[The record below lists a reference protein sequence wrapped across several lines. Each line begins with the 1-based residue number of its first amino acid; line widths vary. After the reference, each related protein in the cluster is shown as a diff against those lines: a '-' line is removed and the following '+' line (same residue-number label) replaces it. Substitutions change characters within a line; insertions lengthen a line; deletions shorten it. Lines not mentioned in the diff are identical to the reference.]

1 VATQPAVAPPAVSE
15 AKQLPFSFLSL
26 VKKTGTLPKTSRS
39 RTIDALT
46 AAKGKVLGAIDT
58 QEQFVRDVMDGKALP
73 KGKSGDKTVST
84 WFSKQNDGWWTS
96 IRYGQAPI
104 PIGEK
109 GETDMLISDK
119 LADVLTFYGAVKI
132 AIGKG
137 ELDAQIGKLQAEK
150 SAALKGGKRAA

>member
-1 VATQPAVAPPAVSE
+1 MATQPAAAPPAAPE
-15 AKQLPFSFLSL
+15 AKQLPFSFLTL

-39 RTIDALT
+39 RTVDALT
-46 AAKGKVLGAIDT
+46 AAKGKG
-58 QEQFVRDVMDGKALP
+58 
-73 KGKSGDKTVST
+73 GDKTVST

-96 IRYGQAPI
+96 IRYGQASI

-119 LADVLTFYGAVKI
+119 LTDVLTFYGAVKI
-132 AIGKG
+132 AIDKG

-150 SAALKGGKRAA
+150 SAALKNGKANGTKTG